1 MVCGYFPMIGLGLL
15 GMTNYALI
23 QDSPH
28 TKDSNAMPI
37 RVKSRGNETAE
48 QMLRRFKK
56 LCEREG
62 ITKDLKRRQYY
73 EKPSEIKRR
82 EEIRG
87 PQRTFT
93 IRTDSDRGFG
103 FSNGGGGGSSSGGG
117 PRGRSGGGERSGGG
131 GRTGGGRTGGGR
143 TGGGRTGG
151 GRTGG
156 GRTGG
161 GAGRT
166 GGGRAGSGR

>member
-1 MVCGYFPMIGLGLL
+1 MIAVRLLGLG
-15 GMTNYALI
+15 NYALI
-23 QDSPH
+23 WDSPQ

-62 ITKDLKRRQYY
+62 ITKDLKRRQYH

-93 IRTDSDRGFG
+93 VRPDSDRGFG
-103 FSNGGGGGSSSGGG
+103 GGGGGGGGGGSSSSGGG
-117 PRGRSGGGERSGGG
+117 PRGRSAGGRTGGGARAGGG
-131 GRTGGGRTGGGR
+131 GRTGGGRTGGGAR
-143 TGGGRTGG
+143 PSGGAGRSGGGRTG
-151 GRTGG
+151 
-156 GRTGG
+156 
-161 GAGRT
+161 
-166 GGGRAGSGR
+166 SGR

>member
-1 MVCGYFPMIGLGLL
+1 MIGVGLL

-23 QDSPH
+23 RDSPH

-62 ITKDLKRRQYY
+62 ITKDLKRRQYH

-93 IRTDSDRGFG
+93 VRPDSDRGFG
-103 FSNGGGGGSSSGGG
+103 GSSGGGSGGGGGGGGGGGSSSGGG
-117 PRGRSGGGERSGGG
+117 PRGRSAGGRTGGGARAGGG
-131 GRTGGGRTGGGR
+131 GRTGGGRTGGGAR
-143 TGGGRTGG
+143 PSGGAGRSGGGRTG
-151 GRTGG
+151 
-156 GRTGG
+156 
-161 GAGRT
+161 
-166 GGGRAGSGR
+166 SGR

>member
-1 MVCGYFPMIGLGLL
+1 MIGVGLL

-23 QDSPH
+23 RDSPH

-62 ITKDLKRRQYY
+62 ITKDLKRRQYH

-93 IRTDSDRGFG
+93 VRPDSDRGFG
-103 FSNGGGGGSSSGGG
+103 GSGGGGSGGSGGGGGGGSSSGGG
-117 PRGRSGGGERSGGG
+117 PRGRSAGGRTGGGA
-131 GRTGGGRTGGGR
+131 RTGGGRTGGSRTGGGARPSGGAGR
-143 TGGGRTGG
+143 SGGGRTG
-151 GRTGG
+151 
-156 GRTGG
+156 
-161 GAGRT
+161 
-166 GGGRAGSGR
+166 SGR

>member
-1 MVCGYFPMIGLGLL
+1 MIGVGLL

-23 QDSPH
+23 RDSPH

-62 ITKDLKRRQYY
+62 ITKDLKRRQYH

-93 IRTDSDRGFG
+93 VRPDSDRGFG
-103 FSNGGGGGSSSGGG
+103 GSGGSGGGGGGGGSSSGGG
-117 PRGRSGGGERSGGG
+117 PRGRSAG
-131 GRTGGGRTGGGR
+131 GRTGGGA
-143 TGGGRTGG
+143 RTGG

-161 GAGRT
+161 GARPSGGAGRSGGGRT
-166 GGGRAGSGR
+166 GSGR

>member
-1 MVCGYFPMIGLGLL
+1 MIGVGLL

-23 QDSPH
+23 RDSPH

-62 ITKDLKRRQYY
+62 ITKDLKRRQYH

-93 IRTDSDRGFG
+93 VRPDSDRGFG
-103 FSNGGGGGSSSGGG
+103 GGGGGGGGSSSSGGG
-117 PRGRSGGGERSGGG
+117 PRGRSAGGRTGGGARAGGG
-131 GRTGGGRTGGGR
+131 GRTGGGRTGGGAR
-143 TGGGRTGG
+143 PSGGAGRSGGGRTG
-151 GRTGG
+151 
-156 GRTGG
+156 
-161 GAGRT
+161 
-166 GGGRAGSGR
+166 SGR

>member
-1 MVCGYFPMIGLGLL
+1 
-15 GMTNYALI
+15 
-23 QDSPH
+23 
-28 TKDSNAMPI
+28 MPI

-62 ITKDLKRRQYY
+62 ITKDLKRRQYH

-93 IRTDSDRGFG
+93 VRPDSDRGFG
-103 FSNGGGGGSSSGGG
+103 GSSGGSGGGGGGGGGSSSSGGG
-117 PRGRSGGGERSGGG
+117 PRGRSAGGRTGGGG

-143 TGGGRTGG
+143 TGGGARPSGGAGRSGG
-151 GRTGG
+151 GRTG
-156 GRTGG
+156 
-161 GAGRT
+161 
-166 GGGRAGSGR
+166 SGR

>member
-1 MVCGYFPMIGLGLL
+1 MIGVGLL

-23 QDSPH
+23 RDSPH

-62 ITKDLKRRQYY
+62 ITKDLKRRQYH

-93 IRTDSDRGFG
+93 VRPDSDRGFG
-103 FSNGGGGGSSSGGG
+103 GSGGGGGSGGSGGGGGSSSGGG
-117 PRGRSGGGERSGGG
+117 PRGRSAG
-131 GRTGGGRTGGGR
+131 GRTGGGA
-143 TGGGRTGG
+143 RTGG

-161 GAGRT
+161 GARPSGGAGRSGGGRT
-166 GGGRAGSGR
+166 GSGR

>member
-1 MVCGYFPMIGLGLL
+1 MIGVGLL

-23 QDSPH
+23 RDSPH

-62 ITKDLKRRQYY
+62 ITKDLKRRQYH

-87 PQRTFT
+87 HSALSQFDLILIAALVEAVAVVVAVAAAVVVPLHLAVAHAAVLLVVVLVAELALAAAVALVAVALVAELDQVAVLVALVAVVPEVVADPSF
-93 IRTDSDRGFG
+93 
-103 FSNGGGGGSSSGGG
+103 
-117 PRGRSGGGERSGGG
+117 
-131 GRTGGGRTGGGR
+131 
-143 TGGGRTGG
+143 
-151 GRTGG
+151 
-156 GRTGG
+156 
-161 GAGRT
+161 
-166 GGGRAGSGR
+166 

>member
-1 MVCGYFPMIGLGLL
+1 MIGVGLL

-23 QDSPH
+23 RDSPH

-62 ITKDLKRRQYY
+62 ITKDLKRRQYH

-93 IRTDSDRGFG
+93 VRPDSDRGFG
-103 FSNGGGGGSSSGGG
+103 GSGGGGSGGGGGGGGGSSSGGG
-117 PRGRSGGGERSGGG
+117 PRGRSAGGRTGGGARAGGG
-131 GRTGGGRTGGGR
+131 GRTGGGRTGGGAR
-143 TGGGRTGG
+143 PSGGAGRSGGGRTG
-151 GRTGG
+151 
-156 GRTGG
+156 
-161 GAGRT
+161 
-166 GGGRAGSGR
+166 SGR

>member
-1 MVCGYFPMIGLGLL
+1 MIGVGLL

-23 QDSPH
+23 RDSPH

-62 ITKDLKRRQYY
+62 ITKDLKRRQYH

-93 IRTDSDRGFG
+93 VRPDSDRGFG
-103 FSNGGGGGSSSGGG
+103 GSGGGGGSGSGGGGGGGGGGSSSGGG
-117 PRGRSGGGERSGGG
+117 PRGRSAGGRTGGGA
-131 GRTGGGRTGGGR
+131 RTGGGRTGGSRTGGGARPSGGAGR
-143 TGGGRTGG
+143 SGGGRTG
-151 GRTGG
+151 
-156 GRTGG
+156 
-161 GAGRT
+161 
-166 GGGRAGSGR
+166 SGR

>member
-1 MVCGYFPMIGLGLL
+1 MIGVGLL

-23 QDSPH
+23 RDSPH

-62 ITKDLKRRQYY
+62 ITKDLKRRQYH

-93 IRTDSDRGFG
+93 VRPDSDRGFG
-103 FSNGGGGGSSSGGG
+103 GSSGGSGGGGGGGGGSSSSGGG
-117 PRGRSGGGERSGGG
+117 PRGRSAGGRTGGGG

-143 TGGGRTGG
+143 TGGGARPSGGAGRSGG
-151 GRTGG
+151 GRTG
-156 GRTGG
+156 
-161 GAGRT
+161 
-166 GGGRAGSGR
+166 SGR

>member
-1 MVCGYFPMIGLGLL
+1 MIGVGLL

-23 QDSPH
+23 RDSPH

-62 ITKDLKRRQYY
+62 ITKDLKRRQYH

-93 IRTDSDRGFG
+93 VRPDSDRGFG
-103 FSNGGGGGSSSGGG
+103 GSSGSGGGGGGGGGGSSSSGGG
-117 PRGRSGGGERSGGG
+117 PRGRSAGGRTGGGARTGGG
-131 GRTGGGRTGGGR
+131 GRTGGGRTGGGAR
-143 TGGGRTGG
+143 PSGGAGRSGGGRTG
-151 GRTGG
+151 
-156 GRTGG
+156 
-161 GAGRT
+161 
-166 GGGRAGSGR
+166 SGR

>member
-1 MVCGYFPMIGLGLL
+1 MIGVGLL

-23 QDSPH
+23 RDSPQ

-62 ITKDLKRRQYY
+62 ITKDLKRRQYH

-93 IRTDSDRGFG
+93 VRPDSDRGFG
-103 FSNGGGGGSSSGGG
+103 GSSGGSGGGGGGGGSSSSGGG
-117 PRGRSGGGERSGGG
+117 PRGRSAGGRTGGGARAGGG
-131 GRTGGGRTGGGR
+131 GRTGGGRTGGGAR
-143 TGGGRTGG
+143 PSGGAGRSGGGRTG
-151 GRTGG
+151 
-156 GRTGG
+156 
-161 GAGRT
+161 
-166 GGGRAGSGR
+166 SGR

>member
-1 MVCGYFPMIGLGLL
+1 MIGVGLL

-23 QDSPH
+23 RDSPH

-62 ITKDLKRRQYY
+62 ITKDLKRRQYH

-93 IRTDSDRGFG
+93 VRPDSDRGFG
-103 FSNGGGGGSSSGGG
+103 GSSGSGGGSGGGGGGGGSSSSGGG
-117 PRGRSGGGERSGGG
+117 PRGRSAGGRTGGGARAGGG
-131 GRTGGGRTGGGR
+131 GRTGGGRTGGGAR
-143 TGGGRTGG
+143 PSGGAGRSGGGRTG
-151 GRTGG
+151 
-156 GRTGG
+156 
-161 GAGRT
+161 
-166 GGGRAGSGR
+166 SGR

>member
-1 MVCGYFPMIGLGLL
+1 
-15 GMTNYALI
+15 
-23 QDSPH
+23 
-28 TKDSNAMPI
+28 MPI

-62 ITKDLKRRQYY
+62 ITKDLKRRQYH

-93 IRTDSDRGFG
+93 VRPDSDRGFG
-103 FSNGGGGGSSSGGG
+103 GSSGGSGGGGGGGGSSSSGGG
-117 PRGRSGGGERSGGG
+117 PRGRSAGGRTGGGARAGGG
-131 GRTGGGRTGGGR
+131 GRTGGGRTGGGAR
-143 TGGGRTGG
+143 PSGGAGRSGGGRTG
-151 GRTGG
+151 
-156 GRTGG
+156 
-161 GAGRT
+161 
-166 GGGRAGSGR
+166 SGR

>member
-1 MVCGYFPMIGLGLL
+1 MIGVGLL

-23 QDSPH
+23 RDSPH

-62 ITKDLKRRQYY
+62 ITKDLKRRQYH

-93 IRTDSDRGFG
+93 VRPDSDRGFG
-103 FSNGGGGGSSSGGG
+103 GSSGGSGGGGGGGGGGGSSSSGGG
-117 PRGRSGGGERSGGG
+117 PRGRSAG
-131 GRTGGGRTGGGR
+131 GRTGGGA
-143 TGGGRTGG
+143 RTGG

-161 GAGRT
+161 GARPSGGAGRSGGGRT
-166 GGGRAGSGR
+166 GSGR

>member
-1 MVCGYFPMIGLGLL
+1 MIGVGLL

-23 QDSPH
+23 RDSPH

-62 ITKDLKRRQYY
+62 ITKDLKRRQYH

-93 IRTDSDRGFG
+93 VRPDSDRGLG
-103 FSNGGGGGSSSGGG
+103 GSGGGGSGGRGGGGGGGSSSGGG
-117 PRGRSGGGERSGGG
+117 PRGRSAG
-131 GRTGGGRTGGGR
+131 GRTGGGA
-143 TGGGRTGG
+143 RTGG

-161 GAGRT
+161 GARPSGGAGRSGGGRT
-166 GGGRAGSGR
+166 GSGR

>member
-1 MVCGYFPMIGLGLL
+1 MIGVGLL

-23 QDSPH
+23 RDSPH

-62 ITKDLKRRQYY
+62 ITKDLKRRQYH

-93 IRTDSDRGFG
+93 VRPDSDRGFG
-103 FSNGGGGGSSSGGG
+103 GGGGGGGGGG
-117 PRGRSGGGERSGGG
+117 PRGRSAGGRTGGGARAGGG
-131 GRTGGGRTGGGR
+131 GRTGGGRTGGGAR
-143 TGGGRTGG
+143 PSGGAGRSGGGRTG
-151 GRTGG
+151 
-156 GRTGG
+156 
-161 GAGRT
+161 
-166 GGGRAGSGR
+166 SGR

>member
-1 MVCGYFPMIGLGLL
+1 
-15 GMTNYALI
+15 
-23 QDSPH
+23 
-28 TKDSNAMPI
+28 MPI

-56 LCEREG
+56 MCEREG
-62 ITKDLKRRQYY
+62 ITKDLKKRQYY

-82 EEIRG
+82 ESMRA
-87 PQRTFT
+87 PQRAFA
-93 IRTDSDRGFG
+93 IKAELAA
-103 FSNGGGGGSSSGGG
+103 GGSGSSGGSSSSGA
-117 PRGRSGGGERSGGG
+117 RGRPLA

-156 GRTGG
+156 GRPS
-161 GAGRT
+161 AGRS
-166 GGGRAGSGR
+166 GGGRPSGGR

>member
-1 MVCGYFPMIGLGLL
+1 MIGVGLL

-23 QDSPH
+23 RDSPH

-62 ITKDLKRRQYY
+62 ITKDLKRRQYH

-93 IRTDSDRGFG
+93 VRPDSDRGFG
-103 FSNGGGGGSSSGGG
+103 GSGGGGGSGGSGGGGGGGSSSGGG
-117 PRGRSGGGERSGGG
+117 PRGRSAGGRTGGGA
-131 GRTGGGRTGGGR
+131 RTGGGRTGGSRTGGGARPSGGAGR
-143 TGGGRTGG
+143 SGGGRTG
-151 GRTGG
+151 
-156 GRTGG
+156 
-161 GAGRT
+161 
-166 GGGRAGSGR
+166 SGR

>member
-1 MVCGYFPMIGLGLL
+1 MIGVGLL

-23 QDSPH
+23 RDSPH

-62 ITKDLKRRQYY
+62 ITKDLKRRQYH

-93 IRTDSDRGFG
+93 VRPDSDRGFG
-103 FSNGGGGGSSSGGG
+103 GSGGGGSGGSGGGGGGGGSSSGGG
-117 PRGRSGGGERSGGG
+117 PRGRSAGGRTGGGA
-131 GRTGGGRTGGGR
+131 RTGGGRTGGSRTGGGARPSGGAGR
-143 TGGGRTGG
+143 SGGGRTG
-151 GRTGG
+151 
-156 GRTGG
+156 
-161 GAGRT
+161 
-166 GGGRAGSGR
+166 SGR

>member
-1 MVCGYFPMIGLGLL
+1 MIGVGLL

-23 QDSPH
+23 RDSPH

-62 ITKDLKRRQYY
+62 ITKDLKRRQYH

-93 IRTDSDRGFG
+93 VRPDSDRGFG
-103 FSNGGGGGSSSGGG
+103 GGGGGGGGGGSSSSGGG
-117 PRGRSGGGERSGGG
+117 PRGRSAGGRTGGGARAGGG
-131 GRTGGGRTGGGR
+131 GRTGGGRTGGGAR
-143 TGGGRTGG
+143 PSGGAGRSGGGRTG
-151 GRTGG
+151 
-156 GRTGG
+156 
-161 GAGRT
+161 
-166 GGGRAGSGR
+166 SGR

>member
-1 MVCGYFPMIGLGLL
+1 MISVGLL

-93 IRTDSDRGFG
+93 IRVDSDRGFG
-103 FSNGGGGGSSSGGG
+103 GSSGSAGGGSSSGGG

-143 TGGGRTGG
+143 TGGGARPSGGAGRSGG
-151 GRTGG
+151 GRTG
-156 GRTGG
+156 
-161 GAGRT
+161 
-166 GGGRAGSGR
+166 SGR

>member
-1 MVCGYFPMIGLGLL
+1 MIGVGLL

-23 QDSPH
+23 RDSPH

-62 ITKDLKRRQYY
+62 ITKDLKRRQYH

-93 IRTDSDRGFG
+93 VRPDSDRGFG
-103 FSNGGGGGSSSGGG
+103 GSGGGGSGGSGGCGGGGSSIAES
-117 PRGRSGGGERSGGG
+117 RRVRS
-131 GRTGGGRTGGGR
+131 
-143 TGGGRTGG
+143 
-151 GRTGG
+151 
-156 GRTGG
+156 
-161 GAGRT
+161 A
-166 GGGRAGSGR
+166 

>member
-1 MVCGYFPMIGLGLL
+1 MISVGLL

-23 QDSPH
+23 RDSPQ

-62 ITKDLKRRQYY
+62 ITKDLKRRQYH

-93 IRTDSDRGFG
+93 VRPDSDRGFG
-103 FSNGGGGGSSSGGG
+103 GSSGSGGGSGGGGGGGGSSSSGGG
-117 PRGRSGGGERSGGG
+117 PRGRSAGGRTGGGARAGGG
-131 GRTGGGRTGGGR
+131 GRTGGGRTGGGAR
-143 TGGGRTGG
+143 PSGGAGRSGGGRTG
-151 GRTGG
+151 
-156 GRTGG
+156 
-161 GAGRT
+161 
-166 GGGRAGSGR
+166 SGR

>member
-1 MVCGYFPMIGLGLL
+1 MIGVGLL

-23 QDSPH
+23 RDSPH

-62 ITKDLKRRQYY
+62 ITKDLKRRQYH

-93 IRTDSDRGFG
+93 VRPDSDRGFG
-103 FSNGGGGGSSSGGG
+103 GSGGGGGSGGSGGGGGGGSSSGGG
-117 PRGRSGGGERSGGG
+117 PRGRSAG
-131 GRTGGGRTGGGR
+131 GRTGGGA
-143 TGGGRTGG
+143 RTGG

-161 GAGRT
+161 GARPSGGAGRSGGGRT
-166 GGGRAGSGR
+166 GSGR

>member
-1 MVCGYFPMIGLGLL
+1 
-15 GMTNYALI
+15 
-23 QDSPH
+23 
-28 TKDSNAMPI
+28 MPI

-62 ITKDLKRRQYY
+62 ITKDLKKRQYY

-82 EEIRG
+82 EAIRG

-93 IRTDSDRGFG
+93 MRGESG
-103 FSNGGGGGSSSGGG
+103 SGRDALGGGGQSSGGG
-117 PRGRSGGGERSGGG
+117 SAGPRGRTGGGGRPKA

-143 TGGGRTGG
+143 TGGGRSSS
-151 GRTGG
+151 
-156 GRTGG
+156 
-161 GAGRT
+161 
-166 GGGRAGSGR
+166 GSR

>member
-1 MVCGYFPMIGLGLL
+1 MIGVGLL

-23 QDSPH
+23 RDSPH

-62 ITKDLKRRQYY
+62 ITKDLKRRQYH

-93 IRTDSDRGFG
+93 VRPDSDRGFG
-103 FSNGGGGGSSSGGG
+103 GSGGGGGSGGSGGGGSSSGGG
-117 PRGRSGGGERSGGG
+117 PRGRSAG
-131 GRTGGGRTGGGR
+131 GRTGGGA
-143 TGGGRTGG
+143 RTGG

-161 GAGRT
+161 GARPSGGAGRSGGGRT
-166 GGGRAGSGR
+166 GSGR

>member
-1 MVCGYFPMIGLGLL
+1 
-15 GMTNYALI
+15 
-23 QDSPH
+23 
-28 TKDSNAMPI
+28 MPI

-62 ITKDLKRRQYY
+62 ITKDVKKRQYY

-93 IRTDSDRGFG
+93 VRSESGPGGGG
-103 FSNGGGGGSSSGGG
+103 FSSGGSSSSG
-117 PRGRSGGGERSGGG
+117 PRGRSAGGRPTGGRSGGGRTGGGARAGGGGRTGGGARAGGG
-131 GRTGGGRTGGGR
+131 GRTGGGRSPSR
-143 TGGGRTGG
+143 
-151 GRTGG
+151 
-156 GRTGG
+156 
-161 GAGRT
+161 
-166 GGGRAGSGR
+166 

>member
-1 MVCGYFPMIGLGLL
+1 
-15 GMTNYALI
+15 
-23 QDSPH
+23 
-28 TKDSNAMPI
+28 MPI

-62 ITKDLKRRQYY
+62 ITKDLKRRQYH

-93 IRTDSDRGFG
+93 VRPDSDRGFG
-103 FSNGGGGGSSSGGG
+103 GSGGGGGSGGSGGGGSSSGGG
-117 PRGRSGGGERSGGG
+117 PRGRSAG
-131 GRTGGGRTGGGR
+131 GRTGGGA
-143 TGGGRTGG
+143 RTGG

-161 GAGRT
+161 GARPSGGAGRSGGGRT
-166 GGGRAGSGR
+166 GSGR

>member
-1 MVCGYFPMIGLGLL
+1 MIGVGLL

-23 QDSPH
+23 RDSPH

-62 ITKDLKRRQYY
+62 ITKDLKRRQYH

-93 IRTDSDRGFG
+93 VRPDSDRGFG
-103 FSNGGGGGSSSGGG
+103 GSGGGGSGGSGGGGGGGGSSSGGG
-117 PRGRSGGGERSGGG
+117 PRGRSAG
-131 GRTGGGRTGGGR
+131 GRTGGGA
-143 TGGGRTGG
+143 RTGG

-161 GAGRT
+161 GARPSGGAGRSGGGRT
-166 GGGRAGSGR
+166 GSGR

>member
-1 MVCGYFPMIGLGLL
+1 
-15 GMTNYALI
+15 
-23 QDSPH
+23 
-28 TKDSNAMPI
+28 MPI

-56 LCEREG
+56 MCEREG
-62 ITKDLKRRQYY
+62 ITKDLKKRQYY

-82 EEIRG
+82 ETIRG

-93 IRTDSDRGFG
+93 MRSE
-103 FSNGGGGGSSSGGG
+103 GSSGRDGMSSGGPSSG
-117 PRGRSGGGERSGGG
+117 GASSGARGRSTGGARAGG
-131 GRTGGGRTGGGR
+131 GRTGGGRPSAGRSGGGR
-143 TGGGRTGG
+143 TAG

-161 GAGRT
+161 GAR
-166 GGGRAGSGR
+166 

>member
-1 MVCGYFPMIGLGLL
+1 MIGVGLL

-23 QDSPH
+23 RDSPH

-62 ITKDLKRRQYY
+62 ITKDLKRRQYH

-93 IRTDSDRGFG
+93 VRPDSDRGFG
-103 FSNGGGGGSSSGGG
+103 GSGGGGSSGGGGGGGSSSGGG
-117 PRGRSGGGERSGGG
+117 PRGRSAG
-131 GRTGGGRTGGGR
+131 GRTGGGA
-143 TGGGRTGG
+143 RTGG

-161 GAGRT
+161 GARPSGGAGRSGGGRT
-166 GGGRAGSGR
+166 GSGR

>member
-1 MVCGYFPMIGLGLL
+1 MIGIGLL

-23 QDSPH
+23 RDSPH

-62 ITKDLKRRQYY
+62 ITKDLKRRQYH

-93 IRTDSDRGFG
+93 VRPDSDRGFG
-103 FSNGGGGGSSSGGG
+103 GSSGGSGGGGGGGGGGSSSSGGG
-117 PRGRSGGGERSGGG
+117 PRGRSA
-131 GRTGGGRTGGGR
+131 
-143 TGGGRTGG
+143 G

-161 GAGRT
+161 GARPSGGAGRSGGGRT
-166 GGGRAGSGR
+166 GSGR